1 MEYVNKIEPK
11 FVYILERIRPTRQRY
26 EHEQQLSEKP
36 FNFTQVNMSA
46 LRDLANVALAQYTK
60 IYDEVIAEQEIT
72 GAPSGDKLF
81 NWMKAKLY
89 ECEDQDVEKPVKFS
103 VPEAK
108 SLPREDDEVPVI
120 EEKTGTKTPAKKTK
134 PQQPAVTEG
143 KLSSKVLKS
152 KPIVYKTKND
162 AGEETENSVELPYL
176 PCCVDYTGT
185 CQALKVN
192 GGLFTPCLTRPA
204 KNSEFCKICE
214 KQGFKYGKIEDRN
227 GMPVS
232 CYVDP
237 NEKKEI
243 SFGTYLQKRD
253 IPREAVDQLIKE
265 TFGDEIQIPEHY
277 WNVDKVKGKRA
288 VKKTKSVSASSDVVS
303 STEEESVSE
312 PVETTTKPTEKK
324 EQKQRG
330 RPKKVQNSDETAA
343 TEEAPKQKGKRG
355 RPKKVQKE
363 VEDVIEP
370 EASESS
376 EGWINGLVE
385 EEESSEKVP
394 EPKKKEE
401 KKVAPPPAPIEEKKK
416 VAPPPA
422 SIEEEENEV
431 EEQEE
436 ENEVEEEENEVEE
449 EENEEEED
457 HSRHTQRSDDAED
470 GITYF
475 SYNGKRYGYDEENT
489 LFVVEKNDDVE
500 IAGTWDPETK
510 KPIFSEG

>member
-1 MEYVNKIEPK
+1 MRPPPQGIE
-11 FVYILERIRPTRQRY
+11 Y
-26 EHEQQLSEKP
+26 EHEQQLSEKLST
-36 FNFTQVNMSA
+36 FTQENMSA

-89 ECEDQDVEKPVKFS
+89 EYEDQDVEEPVKTS
-103 VPEAK
+103 VPVEAK

-120 EEKTGTKTPAKKTK
+120 EEKTETKTPAKKTK
-134 PQQPAVTEG
+134 TKQPVAATTEG
-143 KLSSKVLKS
+143 KLSSKVIKS
-152 KPIVYKTKND
+152 KPIVYKTKNE
-162 AGEETENSVELPYL
+162 AGEETEKSVDLPYL

-253 IPREAVDQLIKE
+253 IPREAVEQLIKE
-265 TFGDEIQIPEHY
+265 AFGDEIQIPEHY
-277 WNVDKVKGKRA
+277 WNVDKAKGKRA
-288 VKKTKSVSASSDVVS
+288 VKKTKSVSASSDEVS
-303 STEEESVSE
+303 SVEEGASVAES
-312 PVETTTKPTEKK
+312 VETTDKPTTEKK

-330 RPKKVQNSDETAA
+330 RPKKQQKSDETAA
-343 TEEAPKQKGKRG
+343 EETEKPKGKRG

-363 VEDVIEP
+363 VEDVVET
-370 EASESS
+370 ETTESS
-376 EGWINGLVE
+376 EGWMNGLVE

-394 EPKKKEE
+394 EPVKKQEE
-401 KKVAPPPAPIEEKKK
+401 KVVAPPPAP
-416 VAPPPA
+416 V
-422 SIEEEENEV
+422 EEENEV
-431 EEQEE
+431 EELEGDDDD
-436 ENEVEEEENEVEE
+436 
-449 EENEEEED
+449 ED
-457 HSRHTQRSDDAED
+457 ED

-475 SYNGKRYGYDEENT
+475 SYNGKKYGYDEENT
-489 LFVVEKNDDVE
+489 LFVVDEDGDVE
-500 IAGTWDPETK
+500 IVGTWDPETK
-510 KPIFSEG
+510 KPVFSED

>member
-1 MEYVNKIEPK
+1 
-11 FVYILERIRPTRQRY
+11 
-26 EHEQQLSEKP
+26 
-36 FNFTQVNMSA
+36 MSA

-103 VPEAK
+103 VPVEAK

-120 EEKTGTKTPAKKTK
+120 VEKTGTKTPAKKTK

-312 PVETTTKPTEKK
+312 SVETTTTNPTEKK

-363 VEDVIEP
+363 VEDVVEP

-401 KKVAPPPAPIEEKKK
+401 KKVAPPPAP
-416 VAPPPA
+416 
-422 SIEEEENEV
+422 V
-431 EEQEE
+431 EEL
-436 ENEVEEEENEVEE
+436 
-449 EENEEEED
+449 ED
-457 HSRHTQRSDDAED
+457 DDDED

-475 SYNGKRYGYDEENT
+475 SYNGKKYGYDEENT
-489 LFVVEKNDDVE
+489 LFVVDEDGDVE
-500 IAGTWDPETK
+500 IVGTWDPETK
-510 KPIFSEG
+510 KPVFSED

>member
-1 MEYVNKIEPK
+1 
-11 FVYILERIRPTRQRY
+11 
-26 EHEQQLSEKP
+26 
-36 FNFTQVNMSA
+36 MSA
-46 LRDLANVALAQYTK
+46 ALRAIADLALAQF
-60 IYDEVIAEQEIT
+60 IVLYDEVVAEQDLT
-72 GAPSGDKLF
+72 GAPSGEKLSG
-81 NWMKAKLY
+81 WMKTKLH
-89 ECEDQDVEKPVKFS
+89 ENEAPVLETPNK
-103 VPEAK
+103 
-108 SLPREDDEVPVI
+108 LPREDEVETAKQ
-120 EEKTGTKTPAKKTK
+120 EEAVKSKVVTPKVQPETKS
-134 PQQPAVTEG
+134 QG
-143 KLSSKVLKS
+143 KLSSKTLKS
-152 KPIVYKTKND
+152 KPLVYKTQNE
-162 AGEETENSVELPYL
+162 AGEEFENSVDMPYL
-176 PCCVDYTGT
+176 PCCIDYTDT

-204 KNSEFCKICE
+204 KNSKFCKICE
-214 KQGFKYGKIEDRN
+214 KQGFKFGKIENRE
-227 GMPVS
+227 GKPVS

-237 NEKKEI
+237 NGKKEI
-243 SFGTYLQKRD
+243 SYGTYLQKRN
-253 IPREAVDQLIKE
+253 ISREAVEQLIKD
-265 TFGDEIQIPEHY
+265 TYGDEVEIPEHY
-277 WNVDKVKGKRA
+277 WIVDKAKGKRV

-330 RPKKVQNSDETAA
+330 RPKNVQKSDETAA

-363 VEDVIEP
+363 VEDVVEH

-376 EGWINGLVE
+376 EGWINGMVE
-385 EEESSEKVP
+385 EEESSKKVP
-394 EPKKKEE
+394 QPKKKEE

-422 SIEEEENEV
+422 SIEEEEV

-436 ENEVEEEENEVEE
+436 ENEE

-489 LFVVEKNDDVE
+489 LFVVDKNDDVE
-500 IAGTWDPETK
+500 IVGTWDPETK